1 MLQKNWII
9 KKSKIKIIDV
19 NDITACK
26 RNEETMIWLIPAK
39 SKNNN
44 NTVVDKIIKG
54 ITNIGEVLGISK
66 EAVETEVKEEADII
80 YDEVVE

>member
-1 MLQKNWII
+1 
-9 KKSKIKIIDV
+9 
-19 NDITACK
+19 
-26 RNEETMIWLIPAK
+26 MIGLIPAK

-54 ITNIGEVLGISK
+54 NTNIGEVLGISK
-66 EAVETEVKEEADII
+66 ESVETLVKEEADII

>member
-9 KKSKIKIIDV
+9 KKSKIKMIDV